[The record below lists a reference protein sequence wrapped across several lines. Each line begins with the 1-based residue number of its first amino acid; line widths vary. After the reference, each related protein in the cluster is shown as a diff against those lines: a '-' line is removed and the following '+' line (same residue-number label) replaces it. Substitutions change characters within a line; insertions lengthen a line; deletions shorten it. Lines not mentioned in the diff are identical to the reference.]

1 MVELKGIRGSRAV
14 ALSECLVSSVAC
26 VNVVKVLNELA
37 KRQIVGP
44 ADRTAFSIAINEF
57 VGIMYI
63 M

>member
-1 MVELKGIRGSRAV
+1 MG
-14 ALSECLVSSVAC
+14 SVAC

-37 KRQIVGP
+37 KRQIVVP